1 MKTLLK
7 YSLLAALVIGLNSAA
22 YAKPDKDKHRKD
34 PDPPHTA
41 PEVDAALAAG
51 GLALLGGTI
60 AVLRA
65 RRAR

>member
-7 YSLLAALVIGLNSAA
+7 YSLLAALVVGLNSAA
-22 YAKPDKDKHRKD
+22 YAKPDKHPKD

>member
-22 YAKPDKDKHRKD
+22 YAKPDKHKH